1 MYRHSRVDDGLWH
14 RVRATR
20 TDQAASLLVDT
31 GPLVTGRAAGPLTQ
45 LNTGT
50 VLYLGTSCTWLQALQ
65 SHCCYAGGVPG
76 GVKEAAALPGL
87 QGCLGEV
94 SLASWSNIDLV
105 RESELGRNIGVC
117 NA

>member
-50 VLYLGTSCTWLQALQ
+50 VLYLGTSFTLAPFQ
-65 SHCCYAGGVPG
+65 SHCCCAGGVPD

-94 SLASWSNIDLV
+94 SLASWSNIHIV

-117 NA
+117 KA